1 MIAIIRAL
9 QESVSSA
16 VATYMA
22 KEKIG
27 FNELTRRLDTSS
39 RQTSRLLK
47 GNANLAMASIAEL
60 AADSLHL
67 WMGRKFWF

>member
-1 MIAIIRAL
+1 MIAAMRAL

-47 GNANLAMASIAEL
+47 GEANLTMASIAEL
-60 AADSLHL
+60 AAV
-67 WMGRKFWF
+67 MGKKARVVFE

>member
-27 FNELTRRLDTSS
+27 FNELPRRLDTSS
-39 RQTSRLLK
+39 CQTSRLLK
-47 GNANLAMASIAEL
+47 GKANLTMASIAEL